1 MARSAEL
8 TYTCACD
15 TTFTA
20 TIYQVVNITLEPRL
34 LYRLLAGN
42 LNVAICPNC
51 GRRAESAQPFIY
63 HDMGRGLFAYVT
75 GRSDVSSEEREELLT
90 QLRQVYTYA
99 VEESER
105 IVQRR
110 TRSTGKSGIAG
121 APQPTV
127 RRSRPYDDLQAK
139 IEPDA
144 PPMQIIFG
152 VDQLVTLVDSL
163 LEPEEKLARVA
174 LAARNAHG
182 VEQERI
188 TRIASTMAE
197 QMNCDITIEDEP
209 DTYTVW
215 IYGPRN
221 RIDVIS
227 QALKRPA

>member
-1 MARSAEL
+1 MARSADL
-8 TYTCACD
+8 TYTCACGN
-15 TTFTA
+15 TFTT
-20 TIYQVVNITLEPRL
+20 TIYHVVNVTLEPRL
-34 LYRLLAGN
+34 LYRLLSGN
-42 LNVAICPNC
+42 LNVATCPNC

-75 GRSDVSSEEREELLT
+75 GRSDVSSEEREELLA

-110 TRSTGKSGIAG
+110 ARG
-121 APQPTV
+121 AAKNGVADPPRPTV
-127 RRSRPYDDLQAK
+127 RRTRPYDDLQAK

-152 VDQLVTLVDSL
+152 ADQLITLVDSL

-174 LAARNAHG
+174 LTARNAKG

-188 TRIASTMAE
+188 TRIASTLAE
-197 QMNCDITIEDEP
+197 QMSCDITIDDEP

-221 RIDVIS
+221 RIDLIS
-227 QALKRPA
+227 NALKRPV